1 MFGFGGYLGYP
12 CRFSWLDWISHG
24 HLTKCEIQWAPS
36 SCQRGWW
43 GLKFGHMPWWLI
55 FCWVRW
61 WNPNQILWK
70 KTLKKIQEFTL
81 RRLLKLYRENWGS
94 LAHWHSHLAHL
105 WRHAIPLLGLQ
116 WDTSASWPINS
127 PINQVSHHSETTNY
141 TSVDPKQFTVSK
153 FRLKPVIL
161 ISECFCSRCGHT
173 NQHPPPTWRETTGDN
188 GRQDHFRAQE
198 GGHTNQHPPPTW
210 RETTGDNGRQDHFR
224 AQEADHTNQHQG
236 GQI

>member
-1 MFGFGGYLGYP
+1 MFGFGGYLEYVP

-43 GLKFGHMPWWLI
+43 GLKFGHMPRWLM

-70 KTLKKIQEFTL
+70 KLTKKNPRVYTQAPFEIAQGVN
-81 RRLLKLYRENWGS
+81 KLENWGS

-105 WRHAIPLLGLQ
+105 WRHAIPFLGLQ

-127 PINQVSHHSETTNY
+127 PIKQVSHHSETTQKMISLAKGYKKTEDHLQCCQAQNKN
-141 TSVDPKQFTVSK
+141 TQEVCTGKMGHQPCVWMVD
-153 FRLKPVIL
+153 
-161 ISECFCSRCGHT
+161 
-173 NQHPPPTWRETTGDN
+173 
-188 GRQDHFRAQE
+188 
-198 GGHTNQHPPPTW
+198 
-210 RETTGDNGRQDHFR
+210 
-224 AQEADHTNQHQG
+224 
-236 GQI
+236 